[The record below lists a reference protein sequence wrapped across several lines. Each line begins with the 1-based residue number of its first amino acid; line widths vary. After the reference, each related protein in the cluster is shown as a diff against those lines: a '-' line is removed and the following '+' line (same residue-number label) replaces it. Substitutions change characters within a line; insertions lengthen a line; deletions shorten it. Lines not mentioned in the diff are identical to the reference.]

1 MSENLQRL
9 CVDLDKKLNIRER
22 IKASAKRHRRSINK
36 HVEVIL
42 ENYLEMDELSKEQQ
56 IVVEDVKRE
65 IVQRMLR

>member
-22 IKASAKRHRRSINK
+22 IKVSAKRHRRSINK
-36 HVEVIL
+36 HVEMIL

-56 IVVEDVKRE
+56 IVIEDVKRE